1 LFCVR
6 SKVVRKSIAQVLT
19 VMHQGQKAELRKYY
33 EGKKYI
39 PLDMRP
45 KKTRALRR
53 KLTKAQTSKLTVKG
67 AKKAKHFPLK
77 KYAVKA

>member
-1 LFCVR
+1 
-6 SKVVRKSIAQVLT
+6 
-19 VMHQGQKAELRKYY
+19 
-33 EGKKYI
+33 
-39 PLDMRP
+39 MRP